1 MPAKRRER
9 SHKRRKREAVSF
21 GAPTIRRLDRIA
33 IRRDSTPCA
42 VRRRST
48 PALSDKLHESGRQW
62 AGPFIL
68 AFHCQSRRVQ
78 SVSRQKQ
85 LAVELRSPSGLDE
98 IQVKLFSR
106 SVNFVAHDRMTN
118 RCEMHSDLVGSSCV
132 WNRSDSA

>member
-21 GAPTIRRLDRIA
+21 APPTKRRLDRIA

-42 VRRRST
+42 VRRRS
-48 PALSDKLHESGRQW
+48 AASLCDKLHEIGRQW

-68 AFHCQSRRVQ
+68 AFDCQSRRVQ

-85 LAVELRSPSGLDE
+85 LAFELGGPSGLDE
-98 IQVKLFSR
+98 TQVKLFIR

-118 RCEMHSDLVGSSCV
+118 RSKVQSNLVRASGVRNCA
-132 WNRSDSA
+132 D